1 MAYNHSNSKYDR
13 IKEIKKLKEGAYYA
27 AITCESHGCPLFSRC
42 SQFASMGKK
51 TNRTQIKLFFVF
63 DAPDQGDVNEGVA
76 AVSDAGMYFRN
87 NWLNPFIQYV
97 GAVSY
102 LITHLV
108 RTPIVDAKN
117 SPRAA
122 LASEAAYCWEHFW
135 RDLMEYKPKALV
147 VFGAQVFQ
155 QLYQK
160 AINKEALP
168 DAEAQNIIKLR
179 KNSYKMQF
187 TADYTVDVYVG
198 YAPSYILGS
207 PQSLPQ
213 FEEDMKH
220 VVNYMSP
227 GKLDISK
234 QKIEIDKIDLIDT
247 ADGALDFIDFLTRGL
262 PQNEM
267 FDLAFDTETDDLNRV
282 FNNKFLSWQFSYKP
296 GHAVFIP
303 IEHPEKPIFA
313 DIKLKLKLIAAF
325 QNLLNG
331 SPEQTRI
338 AWILA
343 HNAKFDLSVLYGL
356 YRILPRGSIPIWDTL
371 LAMHWLNENRKAAA
385 GTTEGKPY
393 ALKTLGKEFFTLKD
407 EHGNWVAFEYKSEA
421 LAARAEGDLVNL
433 SFDALVEY
441 GGTDTILTW
450 HLKQEQMRQAN
461 LQKGNALTK
470 LDRFMRHYYSPASR
484 AIAFMECNGLHVSKD
499 QLQYLQGEES
509 PIWNRIDRIEKI
521 DLQTAP
527 EVLDFKDEYKNI
539 ILGTNIAYEDDL
551 WGNDNVA
558 ESELVFNPNK
568 KDQETPFYL
577 DFLKLTPL
585 ALSKKTNKPTLNK
598 EFLNHYASRDEYLT
612 LPNVAPYVSYYTT
625 PLSYDEEGDPVFPK
639 NPLQLILELR
649 ELSKLGNTYLK
660 GIGDMIGDKK
670 GDCIDGRVRASY
682 WMSGCDTGRLCL
694 RFDSRISVVGD
705 YAKSNLT
712 PPISPVKHGIPI
724 KDVKIGDLVF
734 CYDDEGNLQIR
745 KVLWQGKTGTKKLLR
760 LHWSAGNGR
769 KTGHLDLTPE
779 HKVRLLDGTYK
790 MAKDLKPD
798 DRLLTMAR
806 CVVKTNSNKKNYY
819 SKIYTQKT
827 MINEHRFIYEN
838 VNGSKAQTVHHA
850 DGNSLNNHPSNL
862 VATTTSK
869 HTSEHLKEHWENG
882 VFANR
887 PTKGEGH
894 YLWNHQGKFTFLKEL
909 AKVKGH
915 RRSPEG
921 LANKNLIKSSAAFKR
936 RCQLFGIDTRVIR
949 MRYDGHGVYISK
961 GRLQR
966 LLTTDKSAKVI
977 LDLKIDYRT
986 LKALLSYY
994 GQEHLIVERKREG
1007 REGKK
1012 HSYLRNHVVV
1022 KIEELDGFHD
1032 VYDLEVDD
1040 CHNFIANEICVH
1052 NSSSSP
1058 NLQNLPAGRSKM
1070 AKEIKNLFQAEP
1082 PSKKFPDGT
1091 VLLQLDYKT
1100 AEVRWAAIFANDQN
1114 LIRVFK
1120 EARESLIAAC
1130 APDSTMSD
1138 EEFEATQLESDIHR
1152 RTASLMFNVSP
1163 KDVSK
1168 SMRQASK
1175 CLVGSTKLLT
1185 NKGIVPI
1192 SDLVPIKDND
1202 ANWCQPLNDVIVSSN
1217 KGAVAVRC
1225 INHKWVESTIKLD
1238 TATGVSI
1245 QGDEDHP
1252 LLVWHNCEVVERK
1265 LKDIE
1270 EGDLLI
1276 VSRSNTVWPTES
1288 PKIDFTMEED
1298 SADHAED
1305 CSVQCLIC
1313 GENLGN
1319 LTNHL
1324 TVKHGVSSAEYRK
1337 QFPHSDMVSSAQIA
1351 KRMKSLLGTKYNL
1364 QVPNSPS
1371 KMSPALA
1378 SVLGYLVAEGD
1389 GQKYTMSGNVHKS
1402 TEMLQDFLR
1411 CFSLCF
1417 GLSPKIREYPQI
1429 TTTGVITVPQK
1440 VVRYLFKLG
1449 LIKGYSNTQRVPEI
1463 IFRST
1468 KKEIIAFLRAYFEGE
1483 SSVKSNSIVVMSA
1496 SELLMQDIQYLL
1508 LSLNIVSKKFS
1519 DEVRTPVGKELR
1531 TYYGL
1536 MLGIRDSR
1544 IFREVVGFI
1553 SQHKQEQADAIKSSS
1568 GQDSIYGLDQLLKEL
1583 KRQYKVGDGGLHR
1596 YAIDGVSVRFGE
1608 RISKSG
1614 KVEYTHEKLASRPHV
1629 LDALRLWSKKEHNLV
1644 YESVSWLHQ
1653 TKSMLVAV
1661 SRKTIVEEKTKVYDI
1676 EVDDPEH
1683 IFVANGFLSKNCIT
1697 FGLLFGMGTQTLAKN
1712 NGWTDDEAEE
1722 KIEMFYSAFPQLRDW
1737 LERNPKIAERDG
1749 YVETMMGRRR
1759 RLQDLYA
1766 VKTFKTH
1773 AKASRLAKNA
1783 PIQGQSSDG
1792 GNIGLINFFQ
1802 FLLDNKLEKKWLI
1815 QNVVHD
1821 SCLVQVPMADLE
1833 KALEAMQYYFV
1844 EGMAD
1849 YIKKYF
1855 NFTLPLP
1862 IECEIEVGLKYGDL
1876 TKWDGRPS
1884 TLPGLREKLK
1894 EDAKKLWSK
1903 KEDTGKPP
1911 SDFDLI
1917 PWCGK

>member
-1 MAYNHSNSKYDR
+1 MAYTAHSNSKYDR
-13 IKEIKKLKEGAYYA
+13 IKEIKKIKDGAYYA

-51 TNRTQIKLFFVF
+51 TSRTPIKLFFVF

-76 AVSDAGMYFRN
+76 AVSDAGMYFRK
-87 NWLNPFIQYV
+87 NWLNPFIQLV
-97 GAVSY
+97 GATSY

-135 RDLMEYKPKALV
+135 RDMMEYKPKALI
-147 VFGAQVFQ
+147 VFGPQVFQ

-160 AINKEALP
+160 AINKEVLP

-187 TADYTVDVYVG
+187 TADYSVAVFVG
-198 YAPSYILGS
+198 YAPSYILRS
-207 PQSLPQ
+207 PNSKHL
-213 FEEDMKH
+213 FTEDMNH
-220 VVNYMSP
+220 VVNYISP
-227 GKLDISK
+227 GKMDLSK

-247 ADGALDFIDFLTRGL
+247 VDGALDFIDFLTRGL

-313 DIKLKLKLIAAF
+313 DIKIKLKLIAAF
-325 QNLLNG
+325 QNLLNS

-338 AWILA
+338 AWIVA

-371 LAMHWLNENRKAAA
+371 LAMHWLDENRKSVAA
-385 GTTEGKPY
+385 GTSAKPY
-393 ALKTLGKEFFTLKD
+393 SLKTLGKEFFSLKN
-407 EHGNWVAFEYKSEA
+407 EQGNWVDFEYKSEA
-421 LAARAEGDLVNL
+421 LAARADGDLVNL

-450 HLKQEQMRQAN
+450 HLKQEQMRKAREE
-461 LQKGNALTK
+461 QKGNALEK

-484 AIAFMECNGLHVSKD
+484 AIAFMECNGLHVSKE

-527 EVLDFKDEYKNI
+527 EILDFKDEYKNI
-539 ILGTNIAYEDDL
+539 ILGTNISYEDDL
-551 WGNDNVA
+551 WGNDNTSD
-558 ESELVFNPNK
+558 SELVFNPNK

-577 DFLKLTPL
+577 NFLKLTPL

-598 EFLNHYASRDEYLT
+598 EFLNHYAARDEYLT
-612 LPNVAPYVSYYTT
+612 LPSVAPYVSYYTT

-649 ELSKLGNTYLK
+649 ELSKLGNTYLA

-682 WMSGCDTGRLCL
+682 WMSGTDTGRL
-694 RFDSRISVVGD
+694 
-705 YAKSNLT
+705 
-712 PPISPVKHGIPI
+712 
-724 KDVKIGDLVF
+724 
-734 CYDDEGNLQIR
+734 
-745 KVLWQGKTGTKKLLR
+745 
-760 LHWSAGNGR
+760 
-769 KTGHLDLTPE
+769 
-779 HKVRLLDGTYK
+779 
-790 MAKDLKPD
+790 
-798 DRLLTMAR
+798 
-806 CVVKTNSNKKNYY
+806 
-819 SKIYTQKT
+819 
-827 MINEHRFIYEN
+827 
-838 VNGSKAQTVHHA
+838 
-850 DGNSLNNHPSNL
+850 
-862 VATTTSK
+862 
-869 HTSEHLKEHWENG
+869 
-882 VFANR
+882 
-887 PTKGEGH
+887 
-894 YLWNHQGKFTFLKEL
+894 
-909 AKVKGH
+909 
-915 RRSPEG
+915 
-921 LANKNLIKSSAAFKR
+921 
-936 RCQLFGIDTRVIR
+936 
-949 MRYDGHGVYISK
+949 
-961 GRLQR
+961 
-966 LLTTDKSAKVI
+966 
-977 LDLKIDYRT
+977 
-986 LKALLSYY
+986 
-994 GQEHLIVERKREG
+994 
-1007 REGKK
+1007 
-1012 HSYLRNHVVV
+1012 
-1022 KIEELDGFHD
+1022 
-1032 VYDLEVDD
+1032 
-1040 CHNFIANEICVH
+1040 
-1052 NSSSSP
+1052 SSSSP

-1082 PSKKFPDGT
+1082 PSKKFPEGT

-1138 EEFEATQLESDIHR
+1138 EEFEATQLASDIHR

-1185 NKGIVPI
+1185 NKGIVSI

-1265 LKDIE
+1265 LKDIN
-1270 EGDLLI
+1270 EGDFLVI
-1276 VSRSNTVWPTES
+1276 SRSNTVWPTES

-1298 SADHAED
+1298 SADPAED

-1519 DEVRTPVGKELR
+1519 DEVRTSVGKELR

-1553 SQHKQEQADAIKSSS
+1553 SQHKQEQAYAIKSSS

-1661 SRKTIVEEKTKVYDI
+1661 SRKTIVEERTKVYDI

-1712 NGWTDDEAEE
+1712 NGWTENEAEE

-1749 YVETMMGRRR
+1749 YVETIMGRRR
-1759 RLQDLYA
+1759 RLHDLYA
-1766 VKTFKTH
+1766 VENFRTH

-1802 FLLDNKLEKKWLI
+1802 FLLDNNLEKKWLI
-1815 QNVVHD
+1815 QNIVHD

-1833 KALEAMQYYFV
+1833 KALEAMQYHFV

-1884 TLPGLREKLK
+1884 TLPGVREKLK